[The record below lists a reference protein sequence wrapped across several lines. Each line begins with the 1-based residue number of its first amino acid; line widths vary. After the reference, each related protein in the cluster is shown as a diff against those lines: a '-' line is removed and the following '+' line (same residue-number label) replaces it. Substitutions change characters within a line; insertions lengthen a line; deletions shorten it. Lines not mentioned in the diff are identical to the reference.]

1 MIYELDYKAQGTA
14 YRRILAAVV
23 GLAIQDAQMKPRAVY
38 TNKKL
43 IPTDE
48 AISGID
54 FLFRTSD
61 TYLNLL
67 DIDPGH
73 FRKKLLDLMFD
84 MNRKIKQFEPIGR
97 RNFRYN
103 YQWMRK
109 QENVLDLT
117 KTYQEDLEK
126 MEDENKRKN

>member
-73 FRKKLLDLMFD
+73 FRKKLLNLMFD

-126 MEDENKRKN
+126 MEDENT

>member
-1 MIYELDYKAQGTA
+1 MIYELDYKTQGTA

-23 GLAIQDAQMKPRAVY
+23 GLAIQDAQMKPRAIY
-38 TNKKL
+38 TKKKL

-67 DIDPGH
+67 DIDPEQ
-73 FRKKLLDLMFD
+73 FRKRLLGLMFD

-103 YQWMRK
+103 YQWMHR

-126 MEDENKRKN
+126 MEDENT

>member
-126 MEDENKRKN
+126 MEDENT